1 MYCEPSHAA
10 NELRLQG
17 ENAAILEGD
26 IHWACINRIQYCRD
40 AFWIGKQLSLVSE
53 LLSKTRVF
61 LELQEHKTGLA
72 VILNTHRVVLA
83 ISGKDSE
90 ATALEALS
98 KSDNDYVNSELKMS
112 R

>member
-1 MYCEPSHAA
+1 MIICSHFKPQVAEIQMYCEPSHAA

-53 LLSKTRVF
+53 VTIIAS
-61 LELQEHKTGLA
+61 
-72 VILNTHRVVLA
+72 
-83 ISGKDSE
+83 
-90 ATALEALS
+90 
-98 KSDNDYVNSELKMS
+98 
-112 R
+112 